1 MTTSYA
7 SQSRFTDPRAMSW
20 WLDDI
25 PTDLPG
31 MHAAAAGLVFHYTA
45 HGDITE
51 HGFAAKRV
59 REIDLRYADD
69 LLTRLHELNP
79 APPGSDRVPT
89 DRVVG
94 CCRDSA
100 LLLVAMARHHGI
112 PARARVGFAKYLMP
126 DWTMD
131 HVVAEVW
138 DQHESRWRL
147 VDPQFTEHKLLDVLD
162 VPRDMFLTGPHAW
175 QACRSG
181 AADPSR
187 FVVSPDRPE
196 PDLRG
201 WPQLTHNLIQ
211 DLAALNKHEM
221 LLWDIWG
228 LLAEEPGDPDELA
241 MKLDG
246 LAALLHS
253 DDVAPEQISDLFED
267 TTVRVPEAVITI
279 SPAGLAPARILLRA
293 N

>member
-20 WLDDI
+20 WLDDV
-25 PTDLPG
+25 PADLAG
-31 MHAAAAGLVFHYTA
+31 IHSAATGLVFHYTA
-45 HGDITE
+45 NGDITQ

-69 LLTRLHELNP
+69 LLTRLHELSS
-79 APPGSDRVPT
+79 APPGSDRAPT

-94 CCRDSA
+94 CCRDST
-100 LLLVAMARHHGI
+100 LLFIAMARHHGI
-112 PARARVGFAKYLMP
+112 PARARVGFGKYLMP

-138 DQHESRWRL
+138 DAAESRWRL
-147 VDPQFTEHKLLDVLD
+147 VDPQFTEHKILDVLD
-162 VPRDMFLTGPHAW
+162 VPRDMFITGPQAW
-175 QACRSG
+175 QECRSG
-181 AADPSR
+181 VSDPSR

-196 PDLRG
+196 PFMRS
-201 WPQLTHNLIQ
+201 WPQLTHNLVQ

-228 LLAEEPGDPDELA
+228 LLDDEPEDTDELA
-241 MKLDG
+241 VKLDG
-246 LAALLHS
+246 LAEHLQSADLTSDQIAGLF
-253 DDVAPEQISDLFED
+253 DDVTL
-267 TTVRVPEAVITI
+267 RVPEAVTTI
-279 SPAGLAPARILLRA
+279 SPAGLAPVRVLLRTA
-293 N
+293 